1 MALGFRD
8 FQGLRRLKTIV
19 QTICNSIDRIP
30 TLKPDFFLIRHA
42 DDFVRATYFLYVYI
56 YIYTNIH
63 TDVHT
68 YIRIYIHT
76 YIHTYIHRQRWFR
89 AQVTGATFG

>member
-56 YIYTNIH
+56 YIYIH
-63 TDVHT
+63 KHTYGRTYVHT
-68 YIRIYIHT
+68 HIHT
-76 YIHTYIHRQRWFR
+76 YIHTQTEM
-89 AQVTGATFG
+89 V